1 MKRTEVKLDSLSLIG
16 LITRTNNK
24 NEMNPEKS
32 KIAKLAGYYWNN
44 QIANEFK
51 DRTHSGVTYSVYT
64 EYENDEKGEY
74 TYFIGERVNALDK
87 QDQSKFKPLVIP
99 AGKYQ
104 KFTTESGKIPEMV
117 IASWQKIWRMSEKD
131 LGGKR
136 NYIADFEVYDQRA
149 NDVNHAV
156 VDIYIGIK

>member
-1 MKRTEVKLDSLSLIG
+1 MKKTEVELDSLSLIG
-16 LITRTNNK
+16 LTARTNNK

-32 KIAKLAGYYWNN
+32 KIAKLAGYYWSN
-44 QIANEFK
+44 QIGKEFK
-51 DRTHSGVTYSVYT
+51 DRSNSGITYSVYT
-64 EYENDEKGEY
+64 EYESDEQGEY
-74 TYFIGERVNALDK
+74 TYFIGERVKSLDK

-104 KFTTESGKIPEMV
+104 KFTTEPGKIPDMV
-117 IASWQKIWRMSEKD
+117 ISSWQKIWQMPEEV

-149 NDVNHAV
+149 SDVNHAV